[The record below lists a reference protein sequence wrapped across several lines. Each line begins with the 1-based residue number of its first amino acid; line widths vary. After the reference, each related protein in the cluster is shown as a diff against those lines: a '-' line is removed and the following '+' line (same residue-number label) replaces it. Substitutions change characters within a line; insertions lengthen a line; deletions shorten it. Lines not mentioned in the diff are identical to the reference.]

1 MSRTITENGAEARP
15 VKLEFEIRR
24 MAEVVTQVARQMGL
38 EGVTGALNIVADGE
52 PRSSDRVHEMARQFM
67 DRTRQM
73 QDEVDRFR
81 AVAQGGRIA

>member
-1 MSRTITENGAEARP
+1 MSRTIPENGTGTQP

-38 EGVTGALNIVADGE
+38 EGVTGALKIAADGE
-52 PRSSDRVHEMARQFM
+52 PRACDRVHEMASQFLE
-67 DRTRQM
+67 RTRQM

-81 AVAQGGRIA
+81 TVAHGGRLA